1 MESVSISEEPI
12 RRRVIMHSNTAI
24 LGGIRDWQFSLAG
37 KLYAPGVMSWQDA
50 ERAAKFIW
58 PHLRR
63 HNQWFVQVR
72 GLEPNIFVIKFK
84 ISEDKDAILVG
95 GSWNLDGHL
104 IVLKDWNPTM
114 DYHLL
119 DFTVSPF
126 WLEYKYLLPEFTY
139 ADILRM
145 FGIIV
150 GEVRVIEPD
159 GVNPPTSS
167 KYRALVLINVNT
179 PLITVITTANVAGSP
194 FCLLK
199 GNPEQEAQLFLQHGS
214 QRHDKLRKPIEQQP
228 RPLDGMRLS
237 IFSATDSGSGASS
250 SYHNQAQPSSSLRPS
265 YTMTSDGVS
274 TSGVKKRYRRT
285 PILVI
290 TSEPHIPDADLDDN
304 VVTSQV
310 DDTVSVEDDT
320 TASAMDTV
328 WDIVAASAYNA
339 QNHTDAWQQVIVK
352 TYPSLFIFSLF
363 FLLLFSCN
371 LFLNLSVITVMK
383 ILSWNCQ
390 GIGNPHTRDYLHFCL
405 TNNDPDIFFL
415 CETKAQSNNMRFYLS
430 KTKYPHYWFHPSLGL
445 SGGISLGWKN
455 GIDIEIMHTTS
466 KTIHVIVHAHDNNM
480 DFLITFMYG
489 AHDDTENAN
498 QWQYLINMH
507 LFVDLPWVLL
517 GDLNFTMHDSET
529 HSSSVTH
536 PHHARHVRNFVQQLG
551 LIDLGYSRADTTWSN
566 HRSEDDHV
574 SARLDRALVNN
585 RWINHYTNAHF
596 QHLVPVASD
605 HNPILLHTVPSAT
618 KHSPFKLYKCWF
630 KMDSCTDTIARSW
643 KQRFSGSPSFQFS
656 SKLKLTRTQLQIW
669 KRLSFGNIENNLQN
683 IQKQLQFCYD
693 RNLPSSHPQVKHLSS
708 SLQQWLLIQ
717 KEFFMQKAGDKFL
730 EEDRNTSYFHSIVN
744 YNKRMSTINSI
755 QGPLG
760 IWFDSRSDIE
770 AIFTNHFK
778 NISTSSTPQINNEIL
793 QLFQPCVS
801 EIQNNCLIQVPHAQE
816 IKDVV
821 FQIKPW
827 ASPGNDGFQA
837 GFYQHCWDVVGTE
850 VISMVQYFFTHKHM
864 LKAINHT
871 YQVLIPKIS
880 NPKTP
885 ADYRPIRLCN
895 VSYKIMSKIL
905 ANRLK
910 PLLPDIISPTQTAFV
925 AGRHI
930 HDNIIIA
937 HEILFSM
944 KRKKI
949 KKALVGLKLDMSK
962 AFDRVEWSFLLSFFR
977 QLGFHSDW
985 ISLIDQCIS
994 TSNIS
999 ILINGSPSLTFSPTR
1014 GIRQGDPL
1022 SPFLFL
1028 FVMEAFSRLLQ
1039 LNVDSGCLSGIRINH
1054 HCPLINHLFFADDC
1068 LLFFE
1073 ADSTQMQQL
1082 QHLLHIFGQASGQV
1096 INMQKST
1103 LFFGKHTSNAH
1114 KSNIIGIL
1122 GMKVMGLGEKYL
1134 GIPLLLHRS
1143 RHKNCQ
1149 GVIDNMNN
1157 RLQVFKLPEATL
1169 QQMERIQRS
1178 YWWNS
1183 YIKPRSQK
1191 YISWRK
1197 VCLHKRIGG
1206 LGLKNLCNY
1215 NLAFLAKLAWK
1226 LLYNQD
1232 ALWAKLL
1239 KGKHFPHH
1247 DLRFFPPP
1255 VNLNSS
1261 WIWQSIFIWLEIV
1274 LKNAKWQVGNG
1285 AHINIW
1291 TSNWIPSLNS
1301 ALQDWGDLNTS
1312 NYQLVSDLIDTDTE
1326 QWNVSLLRLLFTA
1339 DQVNSILTIPIQLDQ
1354 EDKLI
1359 WPFTTTGIFTTASTY
1374 KMLCDKDI
1382 LTDNSMGLSQ
1392 HFWLSFWKLKVPYK
1406 FQIFLWRAIHNAIP
1420 VKARIFTHVHN
1431 ADLHCVLCNH
1441 NQMEDLDHLLLHFP
1455 FSRAIWQYFLPHQ
1468 FHFTLQHSSLLSWIQ
1483 TWKLKDSI
1491 INIKKSPEIVHL
1503 AMCIM
1508 HFIWKLRCSVVF
1520 NSTTPNHNSVVHQ
1533 VTSYILQHH
1542 LGNTPANY
1550 NHPNVHNKLLHH
1562 KWEPPPLHYLKIN
1575 IDASYNSSSL
1585 LAGIG
1590 IIMRNS
1596 TGAYVMGRGA
1606 LRRASNAQQA
1616 EAWAMLEAMQLAD
1629 SNGWSH
1635 VIFEYDNLGICSF
1648 LQQQSSLCHWQSMPL
1663 LRKCVNICTINPGW
1677 SSSFVYRSGNKA
1689 ADAIAKA
1696 AYKHNLCGDWWFH
1709 PPPLLIPY
1717 INCDVSITHV

>member
-1 MESVSISEEPI
+1 
-12 RRRVIMHSNTAI
+12 
-24 LGGIRDWQFSLAG
+24 
-37 KLYAPGVMSWQDA
+37 
-50 ERAAKFIW
+50 
-58 PHLRR
+58 
-63 HNQWFVQVR
+63 
-72 GLEPNIFVIKFK
+72 
-84 ISEDKDAILVG
+84 
-95 GSWNLDGHL
+95 
-104 IVLKDWNPTM
+104 
-114 DYHLL
+114 
-119 DFTVSPF
+119 
-126 WLEYKYLLPEFTY
+126 
-139 ADILRM
+139 
-145 FGIIV
+145 
-150 GEVRVIEPD
+150 
-159 GVNPPTSS
+159 
-167 KYRALVLINVNT
+167 
-179 PLITVITTANVAGSP
+179 
-194 FCLLK
+194 
-199 GNPEQEAQLFLQHGS
+199 
-214 QRHDKLRKPIEQQP
+214 
-228 RPLDGMRLS
+228 
-237 IFSATDSGSGASS
+237 
-250 SYHNQAQPSSSLRPS
+250 
-265 YTMTSDGVS
+265 MTSDGAS
-274 TSGVKKRYRRT
+274 TSGIKKIYRRT

-290 TSEPHIPDADLDDN
+290 NSEPHTPDADLNDN

-310 DDTVSVEDDT
+310 DDTVSVEYDT
-320 TASAMDTV
+320 TASAMDNV
-328 WDIVAASAYNA
+328 WDIAAAFAYNA
-339 QNHTDAWQQVIVK
+339 QNHTDAWKHVIVK
-352 TYPSLFIFSLF
+352 TYPSLFIFALF
-363 FLLLFSCN
+363 FLLLFSCS
-371 LFLNLSVITVMK
+371 LSLNFSVITVMK

-390 GIGNPHTRDYLHFCL
+390 GIGNPHTRDYIQFCL

-415 CETKAQSNNMRFYLS
+415 CETKTQSNNMRFYLS
-430 KTKYPHYWFHPSLGL
+430 KTNYPHYWFHPSLGL

-455 GIDIEIMHTTS
+455 GIDIEIMYTTS
-466 KTIHVIVHAHDNNM
+466 KTIHAIVHTHDNNM

-536 PHHARHVRNFVQQLG
+536 PHHARHVRNFVQQLD
-551 LIDLGYSRADTTWSN
+551 LIDSGYSGADTTWSN
-566 HRSEDDHV
+566 HRSGDDHV

-585 RWINHYTNAHF
+585 HWINHYTNAHL

-605 HNPILLHTVPSAT
+605 HCPILLHTVPSAT

-643 KQRFSGSPSFQFS
+643 QHRFLGSPSFQFS

-693 RNLPSSHPQVKHLSS
+693 RNLPSSNPQVKHLSS

-730 EEDRNTSYFHSIVN
+730 EADRNTSYFHSIVN
-744 YNKRMSTINSI
+744 YNKRRSTINSI

-778 NISTSSTPQINNEIL
+778 NIATSSKPQINNEIL

-816 IKDVV
+816 TKDVV

-827 ASPGNDGFQA
+827 DSLGNDGFQA

-850 VISMVQYFFTHKHM
+850 
-864 LKAINHT
+864 
-871 YQVLIPKIS
+871 
-880 NPKTP
+880 
-885 ADYRPIRLCN
+885 
-895 VSYKIMSKIL
+895 
-905 ANRLK
+905 
-910 PLLPDIISPTQTAFV
+910 
-925 AGRHI
+925 
-930 HDNIIIA
+930 
-937 HEILFSM
+937 
-944 KRKKI
+944 
-949 KKALVGLKLDMSK
+949 
-962 AFDRVEWSFLLSFFR
+962 
-977 QLGFHSDW
+977 
-985 ISLIDQCIS
+985 
-994 TSNIS
+994 
-999 ILINGSPSLTFSPTR
+999 
-1014 GIRQGDPL
+1014 
-1022 SPFLFL
+1022 
-1028 FVMEAFSRLLQ
+1028 
-1039 LNVDSGCLSGIRINH
+1039 
-1054 HCPLINHLFFADDC
+1054 
-1068 LLFFE
+1068 
-1073 ADSTQMQQL
+1073 QL
-1082 QHLLHIFGQASGQV
+1082 QHFLHIFGQASGQV

-1114 KSNIIGIL
+1114 KSNITGIL

-1157 RLQVFKLPEATL
+1157 RLQGWQSKIVNQAGRTTQVNSVLRSMGMYQMQVFKLPEETL

-1183 YIKPRSQK
+1183 YIKPRSQN

-1197 VCLHKRIGG
+1197 VCLPKRLGG

-1215 NLAFLAKLAWK
+1215 NLAFLAKLAWQ
-1226 LLYNQD
+1226 LLHNQD

-1261 WIWQSIFIWLEIV
+1261 WIWQSISIGLEIM
-1274 LKNAKWQVGNG
+1274 LKNAKCQVGNG

-1301 ALQDWGDLNTS
+1301 ALQDWGDLNIS

-1339 DQVNSILTIPIQLDQ
+1339 DQVNSILTIPIQLNQ

-1406 FQIFLWRAIHNAIP
+1406 FQIFLWRAIHNAVP
-1420 VKARIFTHVHN
+1420 VKSRIFTHVHN

-1441 NQMEDLDHLLLHFP
+1441 NQMEDLDHLLLHCP

-1468 FHFTLQHSSLLSWIQ
+1468 FHFILQHSSLLSWIQ
-1483 TWKLKDSI
+1483 TWQLKDSI
-1491 INIKKSPEIVHL
+1491 INIQKSPEIVHL

-1508 HFIWKLRCSVVF
+1508 HFIWKLRCRVVF
-1520 NSTTPNHNSVVHQ
+1520 NNITPNHNSVVHQ
-1533 VTSYILQHH
+1533 VNSYILQHH
-1542 LGNTPANY
+1542 LGNSPANY

-1562 KWEPPPLHYLKIN
+1562 RWDPPPLQYLKIN

-1590 IIMRNS
+1590 IIIRNS

-1635 VIFEYDNLGICSF
+1635 VIFESDNLGICSF

-1663 LRKCVNICTINPGW
+1663 LRKCVNICNINPGW
-1677 SSSFVYRSGNKA
+1677 SCSFVYRSGNKA
-1689 ADAIAKA
+1689 ADSIAKA

-1717 INCDVSITHV
+1717 ISCDVMRMRGAGSSDAENEVGRRVEILVSLLQFAVPRHGETNCKWTLSILSA

>member
-1 MESVSISEEPI
+1 
-12 RRRVIMHSNTAI
+12 
-24 LGGIRDWQFSLAG
+24 
-37 KLYAPGVMSWQDA
+37 
-50 ERAAKFIW
+50 
-58 PHLRR
+58 
-63 HNQWFVQVR
+63 
-72 GLEPNIFVIKFK
+72 
-84 ISEDKDAILVG
+84 
-95 GSWNLDGHL
+95 
-104 IVLKDWNPTM
+104 
-114 DYHLL
+114 
-119 DFTVSPF
+119 
-126 WLEYKYLLPEFTY
+126 
-139 ADILRM
+139 
-145 FGIIV
+145 
-150 GEVRVIEPD
+150 
-159 GVNPPTSS
+159 
-167 KYRALVLINVNT
+167 
-179 PLITVITTANVAGSP
+179 
-194 FCLLK
+194 
-199 GNPEQEAQLFLQHGS
+199 
-214 QRHDKLRKPIEQQP
+214 
-228 RPLDGMRLS
+228 
-237 IFSATDSGSGASS
+237 
-250 SYHNQAQPSSSLRPS
+250 
-265 YTMTSDGVS
+265 
-274 TSGVKKRYRRT
+274 
-285 PILVI
+285 
-290 TSEPHIPDADLDDN
+290 
-304 VVTSQV
+304 
-310 DDTVSVEDDT
+310 
-320 TASAMDTV
+320 
-328 WDIVAASAYNA
+328 
-339 QNHTDAWQQVIVK
+339 
-352 TYPSLFIFSLF
+352 
-363 FLLLFSCN
+363 
-371 LFLNLSVITVMK
+371 MK

-430 KTKYPHYWFHPSLGL
+430 QTKYPHYWFHPSLGL
-445 SGGISLGWKN
+445 SGGISLVWKN

-466 KTIHVIVHAHDNNM
+466 KTIHAIVHTHDNNM

-489 AHDDTENAN
+489 AHDATENVN

-551 LIDLGYSRADTTWSN
+551 LIDLGYSGADTTWSN
-566 HRSEDDHV
+566 HRSGDDDV
-574 SARLDRALVNN
+574 SARLDIALVNN
-585 RWINHYTNAHF
+585 RWINHYTNAHL
-596 QHLVPVASD
+596 QYLVLVASD
-605 HNPILLHTVPSAT
+605 HNPILLHTVPYAT

-643 KQRFSGSPSFQFS
+643 QQQFSGSPSFQFS
-656 SKLKLTRTQLQIW
+656 SKLKLTRTQLQMW
-669 KRLSFGNIENNLQN
+669 KRISFGNIENNLQN
-683 IQKQLQFCYD
+683 IQNQLQFCYD
-693 RNLPSSHPQVKHLSS
+693 RNLSSSHPQVKHLSS

-730 EEDRNTSYFHSIVN
+730 EADGNTTYFHSIVN
-744 YNKRMSTINSI
+744 YNKRRSTINSI

-770 AIFTNHFK
+770 AIFTNRFK
-778 NISTSSTPQINNEIL
+778 NIATSSKSQINNEIL

-827 ASPGNDGFQA
+827 ASPVNDGFQA

-885 ADYRPIRLCN
+885 ADYRPISLCN
-895 VSYKIMSKIL
+895 VIYTIISKIL

-910 PLLPDIISPTQTAFV
+910 PLLPDIISPTQNAFV

-962 AFDRVEWSFLLSFFR
+962 AFDRVEWSFLLSIFR
-977 QLGFHSDW
+977 QLGFHNDW
-985 ISLIDQCIS
+985 ISLIEQCIS

-999 ILINGSPSLTFSPTR
+999 ILINGSPSTFSPTR

-1022 SPFLFL
+1022 SPFLIL

-1054 HCPLINHLFFADDC
+1054 HCPSINHLFFADDC

-1082 QHLLHIFGQASGQV
+1082 QHLLHIFGKAS
-1096 INMQKST
+1096 
-1103 LFFGKHTSNAH
+1103 
-1114 KSNIIGIL
+1114 
-1122 GMKVMGLGEKYL
+1122 VMGLGEKYL

-1157 RLQVFKLPEATL
+1157 RLKGWQSKIVNQAGRTTQVFKLPE
-1169 QQMERIQRS
+1169 
-1178 YWWNS
+1178 
-1183 YIKPRSQK
+1183 
-1191 YISWRK
+1191 
-1197 VCLHKRIGG
+1197 
-1206 LGLKNLCNY
+1206 
-1215 NLAFLAKLAWK
+1215 
-1226 LLYNQD
+1226 
-1232 ALWAKLL
+1232 
-1239 KGKHFPHH
+1239 
-1247 DLRFFPPP
+1247 
-1255 VNLNSS
+1255 
-1261 WIWQSIFIWLEIV
+1261 
-1274 LKNAKWQVGNG
+1274 
-1285 AHINIW
+1285 
-1291 TSNWIPSLNS
+1291 
-1301 ALQDWGDLNTS
+1301 DWGDLNTY

-1339 DQVNSILTIPIQLDQ
+1339 DQ
-1354 EDKLI
+1354 
-1359 WPFTTTGIFTTASTY
+1359 
-1374 KMLCDKDI
+1374 
-1382 LTDNSMGLSQ
+1382 
-1392 HFWLSFWKLKVPYK
+1392 LKVPYK
-1406 FQIFLWRAIHNAIP
+1406 FQIFLWRAIHNAVP

-1441 NQMEDLDHLLLHFP
+1441 NQMEDLDHLLLHCP
-1455 FSRAIWQYFLPHQ
+1455 LSR
-1468 FHFTLQHSSLLSWIQ
+1468 
-1483 TWKLKDSI
+1483 
-1491 INIKKSPEIVHL
+1491 
-1503 AMCIM
+1503 
-1508 HFIWKLRCSVVF
+1508 
-1520 NSTTPNHNSVVHQ
+1520 

-1542 LGNTPANY
+1542 LGSTPANY
-1550 NHPNVHNKLLHH
+1550 NHPHVHNKFLHH
-1562 KWEPPPLHYLKIN
+1562 KWEPPPLQYLKIN

-1590 IIMRNS
+1590 IIIRNS

-1635 VIFEYDNLGICSF
+1635 VIFESDNLGICYF
-1648 LQQQSSLCHWQSMPL
+1648 LQQQSSLCH
-1663 LRKCVNICTINPGW
+1663 
-1677 SSSFVYRSGNKA
+1677 
-1689 ADAIAKA
+1689 
-1696 AYKHNLCGDWWFH
+1696 
-1709 PPPLLIPY
+1709 
-1717 INCDVSITHV
+1717 

>member
-1 MESVSISEEPI
+1 MESVSISEDPI

-24 LGGIRDWQFSLAG
+24 LAGIRDWQFSLA
-37 KLYAPGVMSWQDA
+37 
-50 ERAAKFIW
+50 
-58 PHLRR
+58 
-63 HNQWFVQVR
+63 
-72 GLEPNIFVIKFK
+72 
-84 ISEDKDAILVG
+84 
-95 GSWNLDGHL
+95 
-104 IVLKDWNPTM
+104 
-114 DYHLL
+114 
-119 DFTVSPF
+119 
-126 WLEYKYLLPEFTY
+126 EYKYLLPEFTY

-145 FGIIV
+145 FGNIV

-167 KYRALVLINVNT
+167 KYRALVLINPYRLCPECKVPNHEEIDCDNMT
-179 PLITVITTANVAGSP
+179 HTRHEMEEIVRGFGFVDPILP
-194 FCLLK
+194 PQR
-199 GNPEQEAQLFLQHGS
+199 NPEQEAQLFLQHGS
-214 QRHDKLRKPIEQQP
+214 QRRDRLRQPIEQQP
-228 RPLDGMRLS
+228 RPFDGMRLS

-250 SYHNQAQPSSSLRPS
+250 SYQNQAQPSSSLRPS
-265 YTMTSDGVS
+265 YTMTSDGAS
-274 TSGVKKRYRRT
+274 TSGVKKIYRRT

-310 DDTVSVEDDT
+310 DDIVSVEDDT
-320 TASAMDTV
+320 TASAIDNV
-328 WDIVAASAYNA
+328 WDIAAASAYNA
-339 QNHTDAWQQVIVK
+339 QNHTDAWQQ
-352 TYPSLFIFSLF
+352 IF
-363 FLLLFSCN
+363 
-371 LFLNLSVITVMK
+371 
-383 ILSWNCQ
+383 
-390 GIGNPHTRDYLHFCL
+390 Y
-405 TNNDPDIFFL
+405 FL

-430 KTKYPHYWFHPSLGL
+430 NTKYPHYWFHPSLGL

-455 GIDIEIMHTTS
+455 GIDIEIMHTAS
-466 KTIHVIVHAHDNNM
+466 KNIHAIVHTHDNNM

-517 GDLNFTMHDSET
+517 GDLIFTMHDSET

-536 PHHARHVRNFVQQLG
+536 PHHARHVRNFVRQLG
-551 LIDLGYSRADTTWSN
+551 LIDLGYSGADTTWSN
-566 HRSEDDHV
+566 HRSGDDHV

-585 RWINHYTNAHF
+585 RWINHYTNAHL

-605 HNPILLHTVPSAT
+605 HNPILLHT
-618 KHSPFKLYKCWF
+618 
-630 KMDSCTDTIARSW
+630 
-643 KQRFSGSPSFQFS
+643 
-656 SKLKLTRTQLQIW
+656 IW
-669 KRLSFGNIENNLQN
+669 KRLSFGNIDNNLQN

-717 KEFFMQKAGDKFL
+717 KEFFMQKTCDKVL
-730 EEDRNTSYFHSIVN
+730 EADRNTSYFHSIVN
-744 YNKRMSTINSI
+744 YNKRRSTINSI

-770 AIFTNHFK
+770 DILTNHFK
-778 NISTSSTPQINNEIL
+778 NIATSSKPQINNEIL

-801 EIQNNCLIQVPHAQE
+801 EIQNNFLIQVPHAQE

-821 FQIKPW
+821 FKIKPW
-827 ASPGNDGFQA
+827 AYPGNDGFQA

-850 VISMVQYFFTHKHM
+850 V
-864 LKAINHT
+864 
-871 YQVLIPKIS
+871 LIPKIS

-885 ADYRPIRLCN
+885 ADYRPISLCN
-895 VSYKIMSKIL
+895 VSYKIISKIL

-910 PLLPDIISPTQTAFV
+910 PLLPDIISHTQTAFV

-930 HDNIIIA
+930 HDNIIIS

-962 AFDRVEWSFLLSFFR
+962 AFDRVEWSFLLSIF
-977 QLGFHSDW
+977 QKLGYHNDW
-985 ISLIDQCIS
+985 ISLIEQCIS

-999 ILINGSPSLTFSPTR
+999 ILINGSPSSIFSPTR
-1014 GIRQGDPL
+1014 GIRQGDLL

-1073 ADSTQMQQL
+1073 ADSTQMQHL

-1103 LFFGKHTSNAH
+1103 LFFGKHTYNSH
-1114 KSNIIGIL
+1114 KSNITGIL
-1122 GMKVMGLGEKYL
+1122 GMKFMGLGKKYL

-1143 RHKNCQ
+1143 IHKNCQ

-1157 RLQVFKLPEATL
+1157 RLQGWQKKIVNQAGRTTQVNSVLSSMGLYQMQVFKLPEATF

-1197 VCLHKRIGG
+1197 VSLPKRLGG

-1215 NLAFLAKLAWK
+1215 NLAFLAKLAWQ
-1226 LLYNQD
+1226 LLHNQD

-1247 DLRFFPPP
+1247 DMRFFPPP

-1261 WIWQSIFIWLEIV
+1261 WIWQSISIGLEIV

-1374 KMLCDKDI
+1374 KILCDKDI
-1382 LTDNSMGLSQ
+1382 LTDNSMGLYQ

-1406 FQIFLWRAIHNAIP
+1406 FQIFLWRAIHNAVP
-1420 VKARIFTHVHN
+1420 VKEIIFTHVHN

-1441 NQMEDLDHLLLHFP
+1441 NQMEDLDHLLLHCP

-1468 FHFTLQHSSLLSWIQ
+1468 FHFILQHSSLLSWIQ
-1483 TWKLKDSI
+1483 TWQLKDSI
-1491 INIKKSPEIVHL
+1491 INIQKSPEIVHL
-1503 AMCIM
+1503 DICIM

-1520 NSTTPNHNSVVHQ
+1520 NNTTPNHNSVVHQ
-1533 VTSYILQHH
+1533 
-1542 LGNTPANY
+1542 
-1550 NHPNVHNKLLHH
+1550 
-1562 KWEPPPLHYLKIN
+1562 YLKIN

-1590 IIMRNS
+1590 IIVRNS
-1596 TGAYVMGRGA
+1596 TEAYVMGRGA

-1635 VIFEYDNLGICSF
+1635 VIFESDNLGICSF

-1663 LRKCVNICTINPGW
+1663 L
-1677 SSSFVYRSGNKA
+1677 
-1689 ADAIAKA
+1689 
-1696 AYKHNLCGDWWFH
+1696 
-1709 PPPLLIPY
+1709 
-1717 INCDVSITHV
+1717 